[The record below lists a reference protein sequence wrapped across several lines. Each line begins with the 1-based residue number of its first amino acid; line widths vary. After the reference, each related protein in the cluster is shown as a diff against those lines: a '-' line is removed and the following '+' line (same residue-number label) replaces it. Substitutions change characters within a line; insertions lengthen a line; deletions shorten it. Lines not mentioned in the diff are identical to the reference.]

1 MQKLVIQTQYR
12 ENYAAHD
19 QDYVHGVSEAHWK
32 FKGGTTY
39 VVPNFKDFDGASAL
53 VSRLAK
59 LITFSNSATEEYILT
74 WNIVDH
80 AEKVCED
87 WEAPVQL
94 HIDGLNVTALKVTKN
109 DEFGYMR
116 SEILEKTESWTMR
129 PENERDNYKVEF
141 LMNDGDF
148 AIGDKGLRE
157 WIGSK
162 DDPVLPEAV

>member
-53 VSRLAK
+53 VSRLSK
-59 LITFSNSATEEYILT
+59 LIEFSNSATEEYITT
-74 WNIVDH
+74 WSIVDH

-87 WEAPVQL
+87 WEFPVQL

-129 PENERDNYKVEF
+129 PESERDNYKVEF

>member
-12 ENYAAHD
+12 ENYAYREWD
-19 QDYVHGVSEAHWK
+19 GKGEVPQGWK

-39 VVPNFKDFDGASAL
+39 VIPNFKDFDGASAL
-53 VSRLAK
+53 VSRLSK
-59 LITFSNSATEEYILT
+59 LIEYNNDACEEYITT

-80 AEKVCED
+80 AEKVCDD
-87 WEAPVQL
+87 WEFPVQL

-109 DEFGYMR
+109 DEFGWMR

-129 PENERDNYKVEF
+129 PENGRDNYKVEF

>member
-12 ENYAAHD
+12 ENYAAHNED
-19 QDYVHGVSEAHWK
+19 FVPGVSKDHWK
-32 FKGGTTY
+32 FKGGSTY

-59 LITFSNSATEEYILT
+59 LIEFNNTACEEYILT

-94 HIDGLNVTALKVTKN
+94 YIDGLNVTALRVTKN
-109 DEFGYMR
+109 DEFGWMR
-116 SEILEKTESWTMR
+116 SEILEKTESWTML
-129 PENERDNYKVEF
+129 PENERKNYKAEF

-148 AIGDKGLRE
+148 AIGDSGLKE
-157 WIGSK
+157 WFSNQE
-162 DDPVLPEAV
+162 VA